1 MPRRFGGML
10 VRKMEKAQIRP
21 PLIAQSRQSLPY
33 SADELICVCISRRIK
48 DGDVVAVGL
57 ATPLAAVGALL
68 AQRTHAPA
76 IYLGSAIGQSFCR
89 AGPRLELQGAEG
101 SWLAHSMGSFG
112 FVQAAA
118 DFLPAVRP
126 LEFFRPGQI
135 DQWGNFNNLAIGRD
149 IKRPRLRMPGSGGI
163 PDVTVLLEQIHLY
176 VPRHSRV
183 TFVPRLDVI
192 SGLGHSSRRRLGAGP
207 VYLVSDLGQF
217 DFEGGELRLTHLHP
231 GVRIENVRAKTGFE
245 LRVSEQ
251 LEVSEP
257 PSEHELGLLR
267 EEIDPLG
274 LRRLE
279 LLGGAKRREALRE
292 IIRAEAAR

>member
-1 MPRRFGGML
+1 
-10 VRKMEKAQIRP
+10 MERVQTQP
-21 PLIAQSRQSLPY
+21 PTTARQRESLPY
-33 SADELICVCISRRIK
+33 SADELICACIARQIK

-76 IYLGSAIGQSFCR
+76 IYLASAIGQCFCR

-126 LEFFRPGQI
+126 LEFFRPGQM
-135 DQWGNFNNLAIGRD
+135 DPRGNFNNLAIGGD
-149 IKRPRLRMPGSGGI
+149 LKRPRLRMPGSGGI
-163 PDVTVLLEQIHLY
+163 PDVTVLLERIHLY
-176 VPRHSRV
+176 VPRHSKV
-183 TFVPRLDVI
+183 TFVPRLDVL
-192 SGLGHSSRRRLGAGP
+192 SGLGHSPRRRFGAGP

-217 DFEGGELRLTHLHP
+217 DFEGGELTLTHLHP
-231 GVRIENVRAKTGFE
+231 GVPIEEVRARTGFE
-245 LRVSEQ
+245 LRVSAQ
-251 LEVSEP
+251 LGESEP
-257 PSEHELGLLR
+257 PSDRELGLLR
-267 EEIDPLG
+267 DGIDPLG

-279 LLGGAKRREALRE
+279 VLGGAKRREALRE
-292 IIRAEAAR
+292 ILRAEATR